1 MNEINYKFRG
11 VDVFFA
17 PAVDNDVMI
26 NATELLKQYPGK
38 RMNNFL
44 RSEHTKALI
53 KQLESET
60 SISASQLVVVIK
72 GNYSDGRTQGTWMY
86 EKLALAFAL
95 WLDPEFFSWCLG
107 KIKELLTNG
116 YAIKDSEINNL
127 INNNTALQSIVDQL
141 TPKAQYYDKVLND
154 TEYKYNFTQI
164 CQSLRLNIGRKD
176 LVRLLIDNGYAFRDK
191 NGKGFYLKTPWSFEN
206 YIGTV
211 TCLDKKTGRY
221 RNAIRWSEYG
231 RAWLDGLTA
240 KWGIPRH

>member
-60 SISASQLVVVIK
+60 SVSASQLVVVIK

-95 WLDPEFFSWCLG
+95 WLDPDF
-107 KIKELLTNG
+107 LLV
-116 YAIKDSEINNL
+116 Y
-127 INNNTALQSIVDQL
+127 
-141 TPKAQYYDKVLND
+141 
-154 TEYKYNFTQI
+154 
-164 CQSLRLNIGRKD
+164 
-176 LVRLLIDNGYAFRDK
+176 
-191 NGKGFYLKTPWSFEN
+191 
-206 YIGTV
+206 
-211 TCLDKKTGRY
+211 
-221 RNAIRWSEYG
+221 
-231 RAWLDGLTA
+231 
-240 KWGIPRH
+240 